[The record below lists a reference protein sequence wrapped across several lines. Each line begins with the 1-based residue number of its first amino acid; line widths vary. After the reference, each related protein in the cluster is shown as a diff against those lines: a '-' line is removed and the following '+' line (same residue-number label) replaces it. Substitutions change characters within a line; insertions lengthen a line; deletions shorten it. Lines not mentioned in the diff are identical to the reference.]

1 MNNGLDLIFF
11 ATPETGSFIV
21 DIISWVVKFSSSI
34 ALGVI
39 LFTILLK
46 LITLPFDIIS
56 KVQTRKNSLIME
68 KMRPDLEK
76 LQKQYAHDK
85 QLYQQKMM
93 ALYKKNGYSMM
104 GACLPTIVTLVIF
117 IVAINAFTNYSQFRN
132 RNYFYEMS
140 LAYNTSVYN
149 GIEVDGDLVKKEIVV
164 EGEDGLY
171 KLVFDNEK
179 IISKDNGEFTSNGVT
194 YTINKGVHEQ
204 GGSYYEISSA
214 SGYVSFRHYFVE
226 GQVSNDN
233 QSGEY
238 SFNIDKLKA
247 NTELKLKD
255 GKNFN
260 DFILANQGT
269 DENVLGKT
277 FIQRLGSEYSA
288 NQYRAKEDERR
299 FLWVKNIW
307 AIDSPFSSPI
317 EKTWD
322 RDTEFK
328 GCGCSSEGNGFK
340 ANQKYEPIDGEF
352 ENMSATN
359 YNLLI
364 ADLGE
369 EIDQT
374 NGYFILSVLTA
385 VISFVSQLVISK
397 SQKAQMELQTVDG
410 QGANTQKMMMWMM
423 PLMMV
428 FFSFL
433 YTATFSIY
441 MILSQLLSIASTFG
455 INFFVDRKFKK
466 QESKENNEKIRG
478 RVYVKKEEEIKED
491 KKSKKAKKEKEET
504 PDFIN
509 GGAKYLRGRKK

>member
-1 MNNGLDLIFF
+1 MNNLELIIFSI
-11 ATPETGSFIV
+11 PQTGSFIV
-21 DIISWVVKFSSSI
+21 DIISWVVKISSSI

-46 LITLPFDIIS
+46 LITLPFDVIS

-76 LQKQYAHDK
+76 LQRQYAHDK

-132 RNYFYEMS
+132 RTYFYEMS
-140 LAYNTSVYN
+140 LAYNTAVYD
-149 GIEVDGDLVKKEIVV
+149 GLEADGDLVKKEVLI

-179 IISKDNGEFTSNGVT
+179 IINSA
-194 YTINKGVHEQ
+194 NKTDDLYDITLGTNDQ
-204 GGSYYEISSA
+204 GNYYDISSN
-214 SGYVSFRHYFVE
+214 GYVSYRRYYDA
-226 GQVSNDN
+226 QSLSSSN
-233 QSGEY
+233 SLGEY
-238 SFNIDKLKA
+238 SVNVQKLKE

-260 DFILANQGT
+260 DYILNNQGKE
-269 DENVLGKT
+269 ENVLAKS
-277 FIQRLGSEYSA
+277 FIEKLGSENSA
-288 NQYRAKEDERR
+288 NQYRIKADERK

-307 AIDSPFSSPI
+307 AVDSPLTSPI
-317 EKTWD
+317 ESTWD
-322 RDTEFK
+322 KNPEAS
-328 GCGCSSEGNGFK
+328 GCGCSTEGAGFK
-340 ANQKYEPIDGEF
+340 TNQKYVATEGEY
-352 ENMSATN
+352 ENMSALK
-359 YNLLI
+359 YDLLI

-369 EIDQT
+369 EKGQS

-385 VISFVSQLVISK
+385 AISFISQLVLSK
-397 SQKAQMELQTVDG
+397 TQKAQMELQTVDG

-441 MILSQLLSIASTFG
+441 MIISQALSIGSTFG
-455 INFFVDRKFKK
+455 INYMVDRKFKK
-466 QESKENNEKIRG
+466 LKTGEETKIRG
-478 RVYVKKEEEIKED
+478 RVYVNKEEPKKEE
-491 KKSKKAKKEKEET
+491 KKSKKNNKEEK

-509 GGAKYLRGRKK
+509 GGRKN